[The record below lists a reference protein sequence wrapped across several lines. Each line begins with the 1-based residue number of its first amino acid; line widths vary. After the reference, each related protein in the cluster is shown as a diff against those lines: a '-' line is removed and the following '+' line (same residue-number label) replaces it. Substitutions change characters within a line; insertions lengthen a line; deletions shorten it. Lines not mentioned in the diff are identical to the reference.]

1 MLGPYVGKYNATAF
15 GLSCPQQ
22 ATTLV
27 LPTGFPQETVDALS
41 SLPGA
46 GITLVDGEDCEDAIG
61 EALRPR
67 RAILTIFPG
76 LYLNVIA
83 PAHAGPNSKLP
94 VVVVCIMCAA
104 TRVKN
109 NNQHGSGYME
119 VRRLQSLQHVI
130 R

>member
-1 MLGPYVGKYNATAF
+1 MLGPYVGKHNATAF

-46 GITLVDGEDCEDAIG
+46 GLTLVDGEDCEDAIG

-67 RAILTIFPG
+67 RAILTIFAG

-83 PAHAGPNSKLP
+83 PALAAHAGPDSKLP
-94 VVVVCIMCAA
+94 VVVVCIMHAV
-104 TRVKN
+104 T
-109 NNQHGSGYME
+109 
-119 VRRLQSLQHVI
+119 
-130 R
+130 